1 MDIDIKLQL
10 KLLKELQDV
19 DMRVRAIDTELSDMP
34 KVIEETRSRL
44 LNASLKVQQLEK
56 EKIEAEKEKRDLE
69 AALEDSEA
77 HLKDRETKLYSIK
90 TNKEYQAAIKEVAD
104 GKRANK
110 EREDAILKIMEKNE
124 QISQEITQLSSQ
136 AAEEEVEFEKEKE
149 DLDKRKAEI
158 EKEKESRLA
167 VLKPAEA
174 KVEKEILEKYNYIRQ
189 KYLDPVA
196 AVISGVCQGCNM
208 NIPPQMY
215 IELLKCKKL
224 LFCPNCYRFIYSEE
238 EKQEADNEKSE

>member
-90 TNKEYQAAIKEVAD
+90 A
-104 GKRANK
+104 
-110 EREDAILKIMEKNE
+110 
-124 QISQEITQLSSQ
+124 
-136 AAEEEVEFEKEKE
+136 
-149 DLDKRKAEI
+149 RK
-158 EKEKESRLA
+158 
-167 VLKPAEA
+167 
-174 KVEKEILEKYNYIRQ
+174 
-189 KYLDPVA
+189 
-196 AVISGVCQGCNM
+196 
-208 NIPPQMY
+208 
-215 IELLKCKKL
+215 
-224 LFCPNCYRFIYSEE
+224 
-238 EKQEADNEKSE
+238 